1 MAMSPSVRSCFFFGF
16 HVHLRVV
23 YYFVGW
29 KAEQA
34 INKMSLLTDAR
45 CFFAS
50 IAFSILL
57 DRCDGLGGLSLIG
70 IANIQDLPPA
80 EGQIRILLLTLLGI
94 GFLMFL
100 GCLGCICCF
109 CRMSPTA
116 SSKSD
121 GLDVYAPRTQSIVWP
136 TLPQEAARV
145 LDMTFRHVPTPGCPC
160 RTCRSNRN
168 SSCIENC
175 GAITQFAFSSSMRQ
189 SGKESAA
196 RWLFLVA
203 TSITW
208 LQLMK
213 TDDNFT
219 DFDWLNETQLLQLY
233 EYEYDESEN
242 ETFENFTESSED
254 LRELVH
260 NFIIENNSTDIG
272 DNTNSTDNSNSTNNS
287 TISRNTD
294 NNSSIP
300 EEKVPFE
307 ETRKSHHM
315 SRVLIMALFLHI
327 ALIGAGITIYS
338 CVYCKMQTL
347 KLRRRSLEARRR
359 LQLMRMQTQHVPNIG
374 ECPCHGCIMAREM
387 VQGLIMQ
394 QFQELVEC

>member
-1 MAMSPSVRSCFFFGF
+1 MSPSVRSCFFFGF

-23 YYFVGW
+23 YYLVGW
-29 KAEQA
+29 EAEQT

-57 DRCDGLGGLSLIG
+57 DRCDGLGGLIG
-70 IANIQDLPPA
+70 IANIQNLPPA

-145 LDMTFRHVPTPGCPC
+145 LDVMTFRHSPTPGCPC

-168 SSCIENC
+168 AFCMKNC
-175 GAITQFAFSSSMRQ
+175 GAITHV
-189 SGKESAA
+189 A

-203 TSITW
+203 TSITC

-213 TDDNFT
+213 SDDNFT

-233 EYEYDESEN
+233 EYEYENES
-242 ETFENFTESSED
+242 ETFENFTDSSED
-254 LRELVH
+254 LPELLH
-260 NFIIENNSTDIG
+260 NFIIENNATGTSG
-272 DNTNSTDNSNSTNNS
+272 NNS
-287 TISRNTD
+287 DSNINNNNQTSN
-294 NNSSIP
+294 NNSSSS
-300 EEKVPFE
+300 EQKVLLK

-359 LQLMRMQTQHVPNIG
+359 LQLMRLRTQHVPNIG

-387 VQGLIMQ
+387 LQGLIVQ
-394 QFQELVEC
+394 QWHELVEC

>member
-1 MAMSPSVRSCFFFGF
+1 MAPIS
-16 HVHLRVV
+16 
-23 YYFVGW
+23 
-29 KAEQA
+29 
-34 INKMSLLTDAR
+34 
-45 CFFAS
+45 
-50 IAFSILL
+50 
-57 DRCDGLGGLSLIG
+57 G
-70 IANIQDLPPA
+70 I
-80 EGQIRILLLTLLGI
+80 IRT
-94 GFLMFL
+94 
-100 GCLGCICCF
+100 GCICCF

-116 SSKSD
+116 ASKSD

-168 SSCIENC
+168 SSCLENC
-175 GAITQFAFSSSMRQ
+175 GAITQ
-189 SGKESAA
+189 
-196 RWLFLVA
+196 WLFLVA

-219 DFDWLNETQLLQLY
+219 GRYKGITL
-233 EYEYDESEN
+233 
-242 ETFENFTESSED
+242 
-254 LRELVH
+254 
-260 NFIIENNSTDIG
+260 ENNGTDIG
-272 DNTNSTDNSNSTNNS
+272 DNTNSTDNSNSSINS
-287 TISRNTD
+287 TISNNSTRSTE

-359 LQLMRMQTQHVPNIG
+359 LQLMRLQTQHVPNIG